1 MKMGSMNGRKVK
13 PCHCSTE
20 YYVPG
25 NVKASAGA
33 VGNQVDN
40 LKTRKL
46 PGHIGTKPMV
56 PHTRGA

>member
-1 MKMGSMNGRKVK
+1 MNGRKVK